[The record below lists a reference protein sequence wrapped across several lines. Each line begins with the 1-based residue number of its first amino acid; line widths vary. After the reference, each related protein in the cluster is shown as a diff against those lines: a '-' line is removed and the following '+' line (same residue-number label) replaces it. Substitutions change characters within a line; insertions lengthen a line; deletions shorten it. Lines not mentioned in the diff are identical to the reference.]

1 MTPFEPALPIL
12 PLSESVSTDVACRK
26 CGYNLRSLRLD
37 GVCPECGTAVMVSI
51 QGDLLRFSD
60 PAWIRL
66 LSRGMRLILWGIVSY
81 ILAVIALVVLLIAL
95 PGAILSIT
103 MLSKIVFLAASAI
116 MVVGSWLITMPDPSG
131 TGEDRY
137 GMARKI
143 IRITLVIGV
152 GQSVIDLGITPQ
164 ALSPELRQLFQIFAL
179 LCTIVSVVGLYAQLK
194 YLGSI
199 AGRIPNESLA
209 RRAAMLK
216 RYFVGSYGAMMVL
229 TLVTALLVLRGQR
242 NTTSAGFATCFT
254 SLLGLTALVFGVMY
268 ILFIENMSKQLKEQ
282 VVLAEQ
288 NWAGHA
294 AGPTAP
300 PMV

>member
-1 MTPFEPALPIL
+1 
-12 PLSESVSTDVACRK
+12 
-26 CGYNLRSLRLD
+26 LD